1 MNNEL
6 YYNKYLFNQSGGRS
20 IPVST
25 YDQIGGRD
33 KGATTMERIE
43 SDNVVDAA
51 KNLAKTALNA
61 VGVITSKF
69 AQKGLKEGTEIVD
82 KGLDKA
88 LGLDPNKDLKS
99 QAADIGEA
107 IKKKG
112 ELAVE
117 VVKNENFQAGLKDAA
132 EAGGEIIDTAADSLQ
147 PVLNTAIKKTG
158 ETFQNNSEKIAQTAI
173 KAGTGA
179 GMAAL
184 AAVPVAGSVAQVVVT
199 GSDVVKNGASIVQDT
214 SNTIGA
220 ITGEA
225 NQAAQETI
233 GATRQA
239 QSKLTDGMGRIKKA
253 IDEVTTMVQ
262 RGQKAIESGA
272 NLDDKEKQASK
283 KMESMPDAG
292 PKEESLKE
300 DEATGPEEESLKED
314 EATGP
319 EEESLKED
327 EAISTDA
334 EGAVKVDSKDV
345 VKGGGKTRK
354 RRKRKNKTRNKKRR
368 RNKSKKGRRSRKLV
382 R

>member
-1 MNNEL
+1 MDNEL

-25 YDQIGGRD
+25 YDQIGGKD

-69 AQKGLKEGTEIVD
+69 AQKGLKEGTEMVD
-82 KGLDKA
+82 KGLDQA

-112 ELAVE
+112 ELAIE

-147 PVLNTAIKKTG
+147 PVLNTAIEKTG

-233 GATRQA
+233 GATKKAQA
-239 QSKLTDGMGRIKKA
+239 KLTDGMGRIVKA

-262 RGQKAIESGA
+262 KGQSAIESGA
-272 NLDDKEKQASK
+272 NLDDLKKQASD
-283 KMESMPDAG
+283 KMKSVKDGAAKSLVDAG
-292 PKEESLKE
+292 AEASGMKGTVKAARALGMSDENILKKS
-300 DEATGPEEESLKED
+300 AKI
-314 EATGP
+314 A
-319 EEESLKED
+319 
-327 EAISTDA
+327 
-334 EGAVKVDSKDV
+334 SKTAAAAA
-345 VKGGGKTRK
+345 GGGKTRK

-368 RNKSKKGRRSRKLV
+368 RNKSKKGRRSRKLI

>member
-1 MNNEL
+1 MDNEL

-25 YDQIGGRD
+25 YDQIGGKD

-69 AQKGLKEGTEIVD
+69 AQKGLKEGTEMVD
-82 KGLDKA
+82 KGLDQA

-147 PVLNTAIKKTG
+147 PVLNTAIEKTG

-233 GATRQA
+233 GATKKAQA
-239 QSKLTDGMGRIKKA
+239 KLTDGMGRIVKA

-262 RGQKAIESGA
+262 KGQSAIESGA
-272 NLDDKEKQASK
+272 NLDDLKKQASD
-283 KMESMPDAG
+283 KMKSVKDGAAKSLVDAG
-292 PKEESLKE
+292 AEASGMKGTVKAARALGMSDENILKKS
-300 DEATGPEEESLKED
+300 AKI
-314 EATGP
+314 A
-319 EEESLKED
+319 
-327 EAISTDA
+327 
-334 EGAVKVDSKDV
+334 SKTAAAAAA
-345 VKGGGKTRK
+345 GGGKTRK

-368 RNKSKKGRRSRKLV
+368 RNKSKKGRRSRKLI

>member
-233 GATRQA
+233 GATKKA
-239 QSKLTDGMGRIKKA
+239 QGKLTDGMGRIVKA

-262 RGQKAIESGA
+262 NGQSAIESGA

>member
-69 AQKGLKEGTEIVD
+69 AQKGLKEGTEMVD
-82 KGLDKA
+82 KGLDQA

-147 PVLNTAIKKTG
+147 PVLNTAIEKTG

-233 GATRQA
+233 GATKKA
-239 QSKLTDGMGRIKKA
+239 QGKLKDGMGRIVKA

-262 RGQKAIESGA
+262 KGQSAIESGA
-272 NLDDKEKQASK
+272 NLDDLKKQASD
-283 KMESMPDAG
+283 KMKSVKANATKNLVDAG
-292 PKEESLKE
+292 A
-300 DEATGPEEESLKED
+300 EATGMKGTVKAARALGMSDENILKKS
-314 EATGP
+314 AN
-319 EEESLKED
+319 L
-327 EAISTDA
+327 A
-334 EGAVKVDSKDV
+334 SKAAPV

-368 RNKSKKGRRSRKLV
+368 RNKSKKGRRSRKLI

>member
-1 MNNEL
+1 
-6 YYNKYLFNQSGGRS
+6 
-20 IPVST
+20 
-25 YDQIGGRD
+25 
-33 KGATTMERIE
+33 MERIE

-51 KNLAKTALNA
+51 KNLGTALNA

-69 AQKGLKEGTEIVD
+69 AQRLDEVKVVD
-82 KGLDKA
+82 KGLDQA
-88 LGLDPNKDLKS
+88 LGLGPNKDLKS

-147 PVLNTAIKKTG
+147 PVLNTAIEKTG

-233 GATRQA
+233 GATKKA
-239 QSKLTDGMGRIKKA
+239 QGKLKDGMGRSVKA
-253 IDEVTTMVQ
+253 IDEVTTMVEK
-262 RGQKAIESGA
+262 GQSAIESGA

-283 KMESMPDAG
+283 NGINA
-292 PKEESLKE
+292 
-300 DEATGPEEESLKED
+300 
-314 EATGP
+314 
-319 EEESLKED
+319 
-327 EAISTDA
+327 
-334 EGAVKVDSKDV
+334 
-345 VKGGGKTRK
+345 
-354 RRKRKNKTRNKKRR
+354 
-368 RNKSKKGRRSRKLV
+368 
-382 R
+382 

>member
-233 GATRQA
+233 GATKKA
-239 QSKLTDGMGRIKKA
+239 QGKLTDGMGRIVKA

-262 RGQKAIESGA
+262 NGQSAIESGA

-292 PKEESLKE
+292 PK
-300 DEATGPEEESLKED
+300 EESLKED

>member
-69 AQKGLKEGTEIVD
+69 AQKGLKEGTEMVD
-82 KGLDKA
+82 KGLDQA

-99 QAADIGEA
+99 QAADIGQA

-233 GATRQA
+233 GATKKA
-239 QSKLTDGMGRIKKA
+239 QSKLTDGMGRIVKA

-262 RGQKAIESGA
+262 KGQSAIESGA
-272 NLDDKEKQASK
+272 NLDDLKKQASD
-283 KMESMPDAG
+283 KMKSVKANATKNLVDAG
-292 PKEESLKE
+292 AEASGMKGTVKAARALGMSDENILKKS
-300 DEATGPEEESLKED
+300 AKIASKT
-314 EATGP
+314 A
-319 EEESLKED
+319 
-327 EAISTDA
+327 
-334 EGAVKVDSKDV
+334 AVAA
-345 VKGGGKTRK
+345 GGGKTRK
-354 RRKRKNKTRNKKRR
+354 KRKRKNKTRNKKRR
-368 RNKSKKGRRSRKLV
+368 RNKSKKGRRSRKLI